1 MEDFEEILKQT
12 VENVKTVVGCNDV
25 IGKPIVNGDGTII
38 LPVSKISYGFVAGG
52 GGSIK
57 ETPKDGSPFAKASGG
72 GMTVTPVGFLICGK
86 EKRFVQVDKSDDGSK
101 WIDLLQKIH
110 NAFKGDDDD

>member
-1 MEDFEEILKQT
+1 MEEFEEILRQT

-52 GGSIK
+52 GGSVK
-57 ETPKDGSPFAKASGG
+57 GQKDSSPFASASGG
-72 GMTVTPVGFLICGK
+72 GMSVTPVGFLICGR
-86 EKRFVQVDKSDDGSK
+86 EKKFVTVDKTDEGSK
-101 WIDLLQKIH
+101 WIDLIQKIH
-110 NAFKGDDDD
+110 DTLKGDDND

>member
-1 MEDFEEILKQT
+1 MEEFERILKET

-52 GGSIK
+52 GGAVK
-57 ETPKDGSPFAKASGG
+57 PAQKDGSPFASASGG
-72 GMTVTPVGFLICGK
+72 GMTVTPVGFLICGR
-86 EKRFVQVDKSDDGSK
+86 EKKFVTVDKTEDGNK
-101 WIDLLQKIH
+101 WLNLFESICDTL
-110 NAFKGDDDD
+110 KGDK